1 MGDDEEQMQS
11 DVGYFEGSGARRYSS
26 NGDDDGD
33 DDGLSDDED
42 INVDES
48 GSGSDDGKLTRF

>member
-1 MGDDEEQMQS
+1 VGDDEEQMQS

-26 NGDDDGD
+26 NGDDDG
-33 DDGLSDDED
+33 LSDDED